1 MKLLVNGEKKVLDC
15 KNIALFEFLT
25 MQNICFHYVA
35 VAVNLKFIPQN
46 EYKNFEL
53 KEGDD
58 IEILSPM
65 QGG

>member
-1 MKLLVNGEKKVLDC
+1 MKLLVNGEEKVLDF
-15 KNIALFEFLT
+15 KNIVLSEFLT
-25 MQNICFHYVA
+25 MQNICLDYVA
-35 VAVNLKFIPQN
+35 VAVNLKFISQN

-53 KEGDD
+53 KEGDN